1 LRPSARLQAAID
13 LLDEIIIAARDGGA
27 SADNI
32 ARKFFKARRYA
43 GSKDRR
49 AVREHVYAVIRRFGE
64 RPESGRAAMVGLAAE
79 QTELAALFD
88 GSDYGPAAITP
99 EEPAAKGANIPT
111 WLGGKFAQP
120 IGVDEKAALF
130 DRAPL
135 DLRLNRQKASDQ
147 DMREVWPEIESLSLP
162 NAYRLPSGTRV
173 EDSKAY
179 REGWVE
185 IQDMGSQAIVAS
197 GYGQSGDCCCCR

>member
-49 AVREHVYAVIRRFGE
+49 AVREHVYAAIRRFGD
-64 RPESGRAAMVGLAAE
+64 RPESGRAAIIGLTEGQAE
-79 QTELAALFD
+79 LVPLFD
-88 GSDYGPAAITP
+88 GSDYGPTAINP
-99 EEPAAKGANIPT
+99 DEPAAKGANIPN
-111 WLGGKFAQP
+111 WLGAKFAQP
-120 IGVDEKAALF
+120 IDADEKAALF

-135 DLRLNRQKASDQ
+135 DLRLNPRKASDQ
-147 DMREVWPEIESLSLP
+147 DMRETWPEIESLSLP

-173 EDSKAY
+173 EDSKPY

-185 IQDMGSQAIVAS
+185 IQA
-197 GYGQSGDCCCCR
+197 GDCCCCR